1 MPVTDSIADFITRI
15 RNAGQAGHKYV
26 EIPASKIKLGISEI
40 LKDQGFIEDVEFND
54 NGIQGNIKLTLRY
67 YQREPVIRQIKRI
80 SKPGRRV
87 YSSVNNLPRVKN
99 GLGIAVL
106 STSHGVMTSKQ
117 AKTKNIGGEVLCS
130 VW

>member
-1 MPVTDSIADFITRI
+1 MPVTDSIADFITRV
-15 RNAGQAGHKYV
+15 RNAGQAGHKHV
-26 EIPASKIKLGISEI
+26 EVPASKIKLGISEI
-40 LKDQGFIEDVEFND
+40 LKDQGFIEDFEFID

-67 YQREPVIRQIKRI
+67 YQRETVIRQIKRI

-87 YSSVNNLPRVKN
+87 YTSVNNLPRVKN